1 MSGLLLVSYLALWA
15 LVVVMALLLL
25 LLYRHFGMMS
35 LGTLEGVQRDGLSV
49 GAAAPTIGG
58 VTAAGTDTSWNPKVG
73 EPQLLM
79 FVAPDC
85 EPCGIILPFVD
96 RLSRSGAGVRV
107 AAVTPGPQAEAAR
120 LE

>member
-1 MSGLLLVSYLALWA
+1 SGRGNKPVSGLMLVSYIALWA
-15 LVVVMALLLL
+15 LVVVMGVLLL

-49 GAAAPTIGG
+49 GSVAPPIGG
-58 VTAAGTDTSWNPKVG
+58 VTAAGTDISWNPKAG

-85 EPCGIILPFVD
+85 EPCGVVLPFVE
-96 RLSRSGAGVRV
+96 RLSRSAQAG
-107 AAVTPGPQAEAAR
+107 
-120 LE
+120 L